1 MALIVKG
8 DQSFFSL
15 LMLLTCLARLLH
27 LSAAADG
34 AGWYQIGAAIPG
46 KANDNIIEVH
56 ICKNG
61 TRSVV
66 NHWLGGVLR
75 IYDFQDDGSWSPTS
89 EIIMTGRSLSFSSD
103 CKRLAFGDWSHNS
116 YSGIVRVWEEND
128 TDGTWNQAGKEIV
141 GSAGEWLGSVSLSS
155 DGNRLAVGAFYSDR
169 GGTESGLAQIYEYDA
184 VYPDRWRQVGGNILG
199 AAGTR
204 AGVAVSISSDGTRVA
219 VSFYAA
225 NSHKGLIR
233 VYEESLSDTWTQVGQ
248 DIHGLSAGDDFGEKV
263 QLTLDGTRLASLSR
277 QHDSKGGYA
286 SVYQEFG
293 GNWTQVGSTIFGDP
307 GDFVSAIS
315 FSVDGKR
322 LAIGFPG
329 AGEASVGFVRV
340 FGESP
345 PNTWTQVGN
354 DIIGESPGQFGIE
367 LHLSSDG
374 LHLAASARHT
384 DTTGDIIGGGPSA
397 GHVRVFASIPPPPP
411 PSPPPS
417 PPSPPPPSPPP
428 SSPPPPPAPPPP
440 ALRLHLVADDVD
452 ISLLPNLIWPDRS
465 TFGNNFTQ
473 HLAAPEVIESA
484 FNGHKALRFG
494 FSDFFQD
501 AIEGF
506 SCMRLDPAAND
517 NLLTYGMS
525 HWSFLGVTVFVVI
538 EPRGVPWGDDDD
550 PLDFVFDFGE
560 FPVSGVGFTWN
571 EDTRTLYSPT
581 KHGGEI
587 RWSDAPRKNR
597 KYVVAIQYKFGTGGY
612 VRALTQFT
620 TMHGWADLVEITGQ
634 NFSVPGF
641 TPDTITHEQN
651 PFSIGCMSREN
662 TADKAKG
669 KRVFRGDIAEL
680 RYYADLLSND
690 QVFAIRDE
698 LVDKYVPECERECSS
713 LTRRG
718 FNQADQFDETVSV
731 TREVEAYKCVAD
743 GKCVSARY
751 IRIYKT
757 GTWPSD
763 IINLQELVTWSSAFP
778 DVNLAAGKAVTCTPA
793 CSSSGQNVVD
803 GSSKSIAHTCYEG
816 NSGSRGGLVEGA
828 CASTIPK
835 SIEIDLGQ
843 EYLIDG
849 MLIISRL
856 DAYRFRIQN
865 MKVDFKDADGNVVLT
880 TAAIT
885 SEENRYD
892 GYVMDL
898 TKEGDR
904 LNSAGEFDAWKYI
917 PEGDVFK
924 VADFDWRPYRR
935 WCAVDEYWDGAA
947 CKCCPGVTTSP
958 GGVTTVCCAA
968 DEYADGSACVTCPAG
983 STSLKYVMCMCD
995 ANEYWDGT
1003 SCAACTEGS
1012 FSAGGNATTTSCT
1025 TCATTEYWNSDGCR
1039 TCPTGSTG
1047 TGDGTLCACD
1057 ANEYW
1062 DGSACQVCP
1071 LGSFSAGGNATSTMC
1086 CYMNENWN
1094 GSACIPKLGSSS
1106 HTCAYDD
1113 KTGHVVFSLVDDDD
1127 VKDLP
1132 STATEIASGFHNDNA
1147 YYIGNVILDNLWIKS
1162 AKMCL
1167 ERSKA
1172 RGDSE
1177 CIANCLDIFDFQW
1190 KAPSCSALSSGTKN
1204 IIMAMTGQLEPGGGC
1219 GSFWDGGL
1227 PGFGC
1232 VGSEGYCWGCYNQ
1245 YSAIS
1250 DNYPPYNWHAMGYGM
1265 NLLRGGGTDEL
1276 LSYPSSPGQCVGKT
1290 LDGNG
1295 ETFWDSFYIVVEA
1308 CSANEY
1314 WDGSACVDCPT
1325 GTIGTGHLYI
1335 CACDAN
1341 EYWAGSA
1348 CQACPVGSFS
1358 AGGNATSTSCT
1369 SCSIDEYWDG
1379 SACQTCPVGSFNP
1392 DSTTCKRK
1400 PLISTGI
1407 TDCSAVEQAFST
1419 TGGSHT
1425 MTCTEGGSLLV
1436 DLTSDN
1442 ADVYLTLDTSTLT
1455 YFDPWTTMTWS
1466 GRLYSS
1472 GGSNGFVV
1480 DAPISDGDSRAAT
1493 FCYSPS
1499 DTCPGTA
1506 CSCGVNCPYQDS
1518 STGDYSYSTYTYEA
1532 QDLTVT
1538 FSSPG
1543 SMAQWYTWSD
1553 THNKCGGSGGY
1564 IELTRLEIS

>member
-1 MALIVKG
+1 MKQRDAFPSRHGADCQRRPV
-8 DQSFFSL
+8 FFL
-15 LMLLTCLARLLH
+15 
-27 LSAAADG
+27 
-34 AGWYQIGAAIPG
+34 
-46 KANDNIIEVH
+46 
-56 ICKNG
+56 
-61 TRSVV
+61 
-66 NHWLGGVLR
+66 
-75 IYDFQDDGSWSPTS
+75 
-89 EIIMTGRSLSFSSD
+89 
-103 CKRLAFGDWSHNS
+103 
-116 YSGIVRVWEEND
+116 
-128 TDGTWNQAGKEIV
+128 
-141 GSAGEWLGSVSLSS
+141 
-155 DGNRLAVGAFYSDR
+155 
-169 GGTESGLAQIYEYDA
+169 
-184 VYPDRWRQVGGNILG
+184 
-199 AAGTR
+199 
-204 AGVAVSISSDGTRVA
+204 
-219 VSFYAA
+219 
-225 NSHKGLIR
+225 
-233 VYEESLSDTWTQVGQ
+233 ESLSDTWTQVGQ

-293 GNWTQVGSTIFGDP
+293 GSWTQVGSTIFGDP

-411 PSPPPS
+411 PYPPPS
-417 PPSPPPPSPPP
+417 PPSPPPP
-428 SSPPPPPAPPPP
+428 SPPPPPAPPPP

-484 FNGHKALRFG
+484 FNGHKALSFG
-494 FSDFFQD
+494 FSVFFQD

-506 SCMRLDPAAND
+506 SCMRLDPAASD

-525 HWSFLGVTVFVVI
+525 HWSFPGVTVFVVI

-597 KYVVAIQYKFGTGGY
+597 KYVVAIQYKFGTDGY

-620 TMHGWADLVEITGQ
+620 TMHGRADLVEITGQ

-651 PFSIGCMSREN
+651 PFSIGCISREN

-680 RYYADLLSND
+680 RYYADLLPND

-698 LVDKYVPECERECSS
+698 LVDKYVPECERECSR

-718 FNQADQFDETVSV
+718 FNQSDQFDETVSV

-803 GSSKSIAHTCYEG
+803 RSSKSIAQTCYEG

-947 CKCCPGVTTSP
+947 CKYCPGVTTSP

-995 ANEYWDGT
+995 ANEYWDGA

-1012 FSAGGNATTTSCT
+1012 FSAGGNATTISCT

-1057 ANEYW
+1057 VNEYW
-1062 DGSACQVCP
+1062 AGSACQVCP
-1071 LGSFSAGGNATSTMC
+1071 LGSFS
-1086 CYMNENWN
+1086 
-1094 GSACIPKLGSSS
+1094 
-1106 HTCAYDD
+1106 
-1113 KTGHVVFSLVDDDD
+1113 
-1127 VKDLP
+1127 
-1132 STATEIASGFHNDNA
+1132 
-1147 YYIGNVILDNLWIKS
+1147 
-1162 AKMCL
+1162 
-1167 ERSKA
+1167 
-1172 RGDSE
+1172 
-1177 CIANCLDIFDFQW
+1177 
-1190 KAPSCSALSSGTKN
+1190 
-1204 IIMAMTGQLEPGGGC
+1204 PGG
-1219 GSFWDGGL
+1219 D
-1227 PGFGC
+1227 
-1232 VGSEGYCWGCYNQ
+1232 
-1245 YSAIS
+1245 
-1250 DNYPPYNWHAMGYGM
+1250 
-1265 NLLRGGGTDEL
+1265 
-1276 LSYPSSPGQCVGKT
+1276 
-1290 LDGNG
+1290 
-1295 ETFWDSFYIVVEA
+1295 
-1308 CSANEY
+1308 
-1314 WDGSACVDCPT
+1314 
-1325 GTIGTGHLYI
+1325 
-1335 CACDAN
+1335 
-1341 EYWAGSA
+1341 
-1348 CQACPVGSFS
+1348 
-1358 AGGNATSTSCT
+1358 ATSTSCT
-1369 SCSIDEYWDG
+1369 SCNIDEYWDG

-1455 YFDPWTTMTWS
+1455 YFNPWTTMTWS